1 MSKIVK
7 IDFAKINQ
15 NPIGFIT
22 SNQVSEKTLQ
32 KILEKASTSYYETSA
47 ELLSDSSFDKLKD
60 HLEENYP
67 DNPFLKQIGADV
79 QGPNKVKLPIHMGS
93 MDKKKKDK
101 DISGWIKKY
110 PGEVV
115 ISDKLDG
122 ISFLLVIKNGTQ
134 QLLTRGNGT
143 YGKDISQIIPFLR
156 LPKQP
161 KLDAGEEIII
171 RGEMLVSQ
179 QNFQKVKDKFSNGR
193 SFIAGLSNF
202 KELTADRKKYLKLV
216 DLVCYELVKPNL
228 KTNLQLSTLI
238 KMGYQVVPHKIEKS
252 INYPL
257 LQEYLLERKDKS
269 IYDIDGIIITKNQ
282 VNLRITSGNPKYS
295 FAFKMDLEFAITTV
309 KFVEWN
315 ASKHGKLKPT
325 VYIEPVHLNGSL
337 NSKATG
343 NNADFIEKNKIGP
356 GAKVKII
363 KGGEIIPKIEEVL
376 KGTKAQFPEVEY
388 KWNATHKEILLVN
401 LDNQDMQVKKLVSF
415 FKVLEVDNL
424 GIGLLTKLHQ
434 NGYNTIKKICL
445 ITPEQLMELDGIKE
459 KSASKI
465 HNNIQKVITQSIP
478 LEKIVAGSCILG
490 DGIGQKILVKIFQYF
505 QIKKLEDLGKI
516 TLPGLVGIEGIE
528 EKTASKILQGVP
540 KIQLFMKEH
549 PFLKFIPYSSS
560 SQQKKNGLLQGKN
573 IVLTGK
579 RDADIIK
586 FIEKEGGE
594 IKSAV
599 NKNTDMLVVDSLEL
613 TTSKMTKAKQLNVT
627 ILTTDKFKN
636 QFL

>member
-1 MSKIVK
+1 MPKIVK

-15 NPIGFIT
+15 NPLAYLHA
-22 SNQVSEKTLQ
+22 NQVSEKGLQ
-32 KILEKASTSYYETSA
+32 KILETASTSYYETNT
-47 ELLSDSSFDKLKD
+47 ELLSDSSFDILKD
-60 HLEENYP
+60 YLEENYP

-93 MDKKKKDK
+93 MDKKKKDR
-101 DISGWIKKY
+101 DITAWIKKY

-122 ISFLLVIKNGTQ
+122 ISFLLVIKNGKQ

-156 LPKQP
+156 LPKIP
-161 KLDAGEEIII
+161 KLDKSQEMII

-179 QNFQKVKDKFSNGR
+179 KNFQTVKDKFSNGR

-202 KELTADRKKYLKLV
+202 KQLTTDRKKYLKLV
-216 DLVCYELVKPNL
+216 DLVCYELVKPNF
-228 KTNLQLSTLI
+228 KTDSQLSTLK
-238 KMGYQVVPHKIEKS
+238 KMGHQVVPHKIVKS

-257 LQEYLLERKDKS
+257 LQEYLLDRKAKS
-269 IYDIDGIIITKNQ
+269 IYDIDGIIITINQ
-282 VNLRITSGNPKYS
+282 VNPRITSGNPKHS
-295 FAFKMDLEFAITTV
+295 FAFKMDLEFAITKV
-309 KFVEWN
+309 KYVEWN

-376 KGTKAQFPEVEY
+376 EGTKAQFPEIEY

-401 LDNQDMQVKKLVSF
+401 LDNEDMQIKKLVSF

-434 NGYNTIKKICL
+434 NGYNTIKKVCL

-465 HNNIQKVITQSIP
+465 YGNIQKVISTVQP
-478 LEKIVAGSCILG
+478 FEKIVAGSCILG
-490 DGIGQKILVKIFQYF
+490 DGIGQKILVKIFQHF
-505 QIKKLEDLGKI
+505 QIKKLDDLGKI
-516 TLPGLVGIEGIE
+516 AKATLVAIDGIE
-528 EKTASKILQGVP
+528 EKTASKILQGIP
-540 KIQLFMKEH
+540 KIQKFMMQH
-549 PFLKFIPYSSS
+549 SFLKFIPHHNSSTS
-560 SQQKKNGLLQGKN
+560 KKGILHGKN

-579 RDADIIK
+579 RDPDIIK
-586 FIEKEGGE
+586 FIGMEGGE

-599 NKNTDMLVVDSLEL
+599 NKNTDILIVDNLEL
-613 TTSKMTKAKQLNVT
+613 TTSKMDKAKKLNVNIVT
-627 ILTTDKFKN
+627 ASNFKM
-636 QFL
+636 QF

>member
-1 MSKIVK
+1 MPKILK
-7 IDFAKINQ
+7 IDFAKINK
-15 NPIGFIT
+15 NPLAYLHA
-22 SNQVSEKTLQ
+22 NQVSEKGLQ
-32 KILEKASTSYYETSA
+32 KILETASTSYYETST
-47 ELLSDSSFDKLKD
+47 ELLSDSSFDILKD
-60 HLEENYP
+60 YLEENYP

-101 DISGWIKKY
+101 DITGWIKKY

-143 YGKDISQIIPFLR
+143 YGKDISQIIPYLR
-156 LPKQP
+156 LPKIP
-161 KLDAGEEIII
+161 ELDKGQEMII

-179 QNFQKVKDKFSNGR
+179 KNFEKVKDKFSNGR

-228 KTNLQLSTLI
+228 KTDVQLSTLQ
-238 KMGYQVVPHKIEKS
+238 KSGYQVVPHKIVKS
-252 INYPL
+252 ISYPL
-257 LQEYLLERKDKS
+257 LQEYLLDRKAKS
-269 IYDIDGIIITKNQ
+269 IYDIDGIIITINQ
-282 VNLRITSGNPKYS
+282 VNPRIASGNPKHS
-295 FAFKMDLEFAITTV
+295 FAFKMDLEFAITKV
-309 KFVEWN
+309 KYVEWN

-376 KGTKAQFPEVEY
+376 EGTKAQFPELGY

-401 LDNQDMQVKKLVSF
+401 LDNGDMQIKKLVSF

-434 NGYNTIKKICL
+434 NGYDTIKKICL
-445 ITPEQLMELDGIKE
+445 ITPAQLMELDGIKE

-465 HNNIQKVITQSIP
+465 YGNIQKTISTVQP

-490 DGIGQKILVKIFQYF
+490 DGIGQKILVKIFQHY
-505 QIKKLEDLGKI
+505 QIKKLDDLGKI
-516 TLPGLVGIEGIE
+516 SKPGLVAIDGIE
-528 EKTASKILQGVP
+528 EKTASKILQGIP
-540 KIQLFMKEH
+540 KIQQFMKEH
-549 PFLKFIPYSSS
+549 SFLKFTPYTNSCTA
-560 SQQKKNGLLQGKN
+560 KKGVLQDKN

-579 RDADIIK
+579 RDVDIIN
-586 FIEKEGGE
+586 FIENEGGE
-594 IKSAV
+594 IKSTV
-599 NKNTDMLVVDSLEL
+599 NKNTDMLIVDNLEL
-613 TTSKMTKAKQLNVT
+613 TTSKLEKAKKLGII
-627 ILTTDKFKN
+627 ILTSAKFKN
-636 QFL
+636 KYL